1 MLNEKVKTLH
11 GQETR
16 LFEAFDVNGK
26 WRADVYGEHKGWDGD
41 ISTEGDLKEFK
52 KFQDRLIAINKVA
65 HGNYDP
71 ASFPMA
77 KRYIFGRFALQFRS
91 WLAES
96 WERRMG
102 DEKYNEQLG
111 RNVKGFYRSIGE
123 NSKVFLKLA
132 LMQKDGLTSLSPV
145 DQANLK
151 KGMVEMIVI
160 LGTMAAGLM
169 VKSLGDDDDD
179 DKMVTNLLLN
189 QIYRLESDMTFYL
202 SPGSFNRI
210 LSSPIPAIRTYLDA
224 EKAISSTMSYMVQS
238 VDLDGRKKMS
248 NEDVFNKWAKVFP
261 FINQTVKFKT
271 QSEKVFNN

>member
-1 MLNEKVKTLH
+1 
-11 GQETR
+11 
-16 LFEAFDVNGK
+16 
-26 WRADVYGEHKGWDGD
+26 
-41 ISTEGDLKEFK
+41 
-52 KFQDRLIAINKVA
+52 
-65 HGNYDP
+65 
-71 ASFPMA
+71 
-77 KRYIFGRFALQFRS
+77 
-91 WLAES
+91 
-96 WERRMG
+96 MG